1 MAQWNRGHR
10 YPLARRTDGIG
21 MAAFKRQS
29 RLVLARELQSERVQ
43 LLDSTDREFEFYEFL
58 NLTNFTNFFSVE
70 KKFAKNS

>member
-1 MAQWNRGHR
+1 
-10 YPLARRTDGIG
+10 